1 MNVNLGC
8 KSWEGYD
15 ILGIIDKGNVN
26 VVLIGLYVCCWY
38 LFVLFYSFKIF
49 YLLEKGI
56 LKQK

>member
-1 MNVNLGC
+1 M
-8 KSWEGYD
+8 EGYD

-56 LKQK
+56 LK